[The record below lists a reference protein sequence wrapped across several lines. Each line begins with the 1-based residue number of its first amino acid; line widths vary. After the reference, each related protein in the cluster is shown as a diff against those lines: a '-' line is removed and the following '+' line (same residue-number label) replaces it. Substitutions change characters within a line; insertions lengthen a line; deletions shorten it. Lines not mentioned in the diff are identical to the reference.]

1 MEKLMELVSKYW
13 ILLVVI
19 GILIILF
26 IIGYMVEYY
35 IKKKDKKIIFDKEK
49 KFEENLDK
57 NIQETI
63 EDISN
68 DQIIEAIN
76 NPDINS
82 NIIEENKENIEEQIK
97 ENISYITNS
106 NGLIFDEFEKIIPE
120 KKLIDDELKE
130 ELETFNVDIEP
141 MHYYKEDEKIDT
153 NIELPNIELKKDDED
168 IWK

>member
-1 MEKLMELVSKYW
+1 MEKIMELVSKYW

-35 IKKKDKKIIFDKEK
+35 IKNKDKKIIFDKQNKLED
-49 KFEENLDK
+49 NRDK
-57 NIQETI
+57 NIQENI
-63 EDISN
+63 NNN

-82 NIIEENKENIEEQIK
+82 NVVEENNENIEEQIK

-141 MHYYKEDEKIDT
+141 MHYYKEEDKIDT
-153 NIELPNIELKKDDED
+153 NIELPNIELEKEDEN

>member
-1 MEKLMELVSKYW
+1 MEKIMELVSKYW
-13 ILLVVI
+13 IILVVI

-35 IKKKDKKIIFDKEK
+35 IKNKDKKIIFDKENK
-49 KFEENLDK
+49 LEDNLDK
-57 NIQETI
+57 NIQENI
-63 EDISN
+63 KNN

-82 NIIEENKENIEEQIK
+82 NVVEENNENIEEQIK

-130 ELETFNVDIEP
+130 KFETFNVDIEP
-141 MHYYKEDEKIDT
+141 MHYYKEEDKIDT
-153 NIELPNIELKKDDED
+153 NIELPNIELEKDDED

>member
-1 MEKLMELVSKYW
+1 MEKIMELVSKYW

-35 IKKKDKKIIFDKEK
+35 IKNKDKKIIFDKQNKLED
-49 KFEENLDK
+49 NLDK
-57 NIQETI
+57 NIQENI
-63 EDISN
+63 ENN

-82 NIIEENKENIEEQIK
+82 NVVEENNENIEEQIK

-141 MHYYKEDEKIDT
+141 MHYYKEEDKIDT
-153 NIELPNIELKKDDED
+153 NIELPNIELEKEDEN

>member
-1 MEKLMELVSKYW
+1 MEKIMELVSKYW

-35 IKKKDKKIIFDKEK
+35 IKNKDKKIIFDKQNKLED
-49 KFEENLDK
+49 NRDK
-57 NIQETI
+57 NIQENI
-63 EDISN
+63 NNN

-82 NIIEENKENIEEQIK
+82 NVVEENNENIEEQIK